1 MRTTCKATTLLH
13 LFFALT
19 FLCATAVTAQ
29 EEKAANQEITQ
40 GQAAVLLVR
49 RLGLWQDDSIVLTQ
63 NEAISRLD
71 NLNIAPLGGW
81 DVESLLTVNELARM
95 LSQALELDGEF
106 SEAEKSDPDAK
117 AHKEALI
124 AQYNLDVD
132 DLVQQLARN
141 RVQIPS
147 AVGRI
152 PDTTESDPVTK
163 PNPPETDGFI
173 PTVEEFDILLG
184 AVTSIQ
190 SPSQNI
196 TPSAP

>member
-1 MRTTCKATTLLH
+1 MRTTSKSSLLLH
-13 LFFALT
+13 LFLALSM
-19 FLCATAVTAQ
+19 LCGTTLLAQ
-29 EEKAANQEITQ
+29 DEEASVEEITQ

-49 RLGLWQDDSIVLTQ
+49 RLGLWQDNGIVLTQ
-63 NEAISRLD
+63 NQAISRLE

-81 DVESLLTVNELARM
+81 DADEGLPVNEVARM
-95 LSQALELDGEF
+95 LAQALQLDGEF
-106 SEAEKSDPDAK
+106 SDAEKSDPDAK

-141 RVQIPS
+141 RVQFRS

-152 PDTTESDPVTK
+152 SDRIESDPLTK
-163 PNPPETDGFI
+163 PNPSETDGFI
-173 PTVEEFDILLG
+173 PTEEEFTAILDV
-184 AVTSIQ
+184 VTNVQ
-190 SPSQNI
+190 SPTQNI